1 MSIRIQI
8 SKLQE
13 QGLPA
18 EEIAKQL
25 DLDVRTVE
33 LELFRLGELTQDD
46 IPEADFRLIRDRL
59 IHIAQTH
66 EDVGVASKVGM
77 FLYEQKRGSAKSRQ
91 LPPMSLTQINNAF
104 AAASERIEAAFTKVA
119 STVIPSEAPG
129 PKLSTPDSS
138 ISNADNPAKQ
148 L

>member
-59 IHIAQTH
+59 IRIAQTS
-66 EDVGVASKVGM
+66 EDESTASKVGM
-77 FLYEQKRGSAKSRQ
+77 FLYEQKRGTAKSRQ

-119 STVIPSEAPG
+119 ATVLPEAAPG
-129 PKLSTPDSS
+129 PKLSNPAPS
-138 ISNADNPAKQ
+138 ISDENNSAVK
-148 L
+148 